1 MKNSNNNRYIVGL
14 GELLWDCFPTYRRIG
29 GAPANFA
36 YHAAQFGHDALVVSA
51 IGDDEDGR
59 GLVKTLD
66 DHHLPHHLE
75 VVPLPTGTVLIDDS
89 KNNDPKY
96 NINTDVAW
104 SAIPFNKE
112 LEEIARNSRVVCYG
126 TLAQYG
132 SVSRDTICR
141 FLNCVP
147 DDCYKIYD
155 INLRDNLG
163 FPLYD
168 LETIQSSILRCNI
181 FKVNIDELDYLVKAL
196 PLDVAASDDVVIR
209 SRCLMSRYPNIQYLI
224 VTMGADG
231 SWIFDPVESSHQDT
245 PKVKLVD
252 TVGAGDSFTGAFIG
266 SLLNGKTMQEAHKI
280 AVDTSAYVC
289 TQPEGMPKML
299 SLCDEIGC

>member
-14 GELLWDCFPTYRRIG
+14 GELLWDRFSTYRRIG

-59 GLVKTLD
+59 ELVKTLD

-89 KNNDPKY
+89 NNDDPKY

-141 FLNCVP
+141 FLDCVP

-168 LETIQSSILRCNI
+168 LETIRSSILRCNI
-181 FKVNIDELDYLVKAL
+181 FKVNIDEFNYLIKEL
-196 PLDVAASDDVVIR
+196 RIDVAGIDDMEIR
-209 SRCLMSRYPNIQYLI
+209 SRRLMSRYPNIKYLI
-224 VTMGADG
+224 VTMGVNG

-289 TQPEGMPKML
+289 TQPEGMPKMP
-299 SLCDEIGC
+299 GM

>member
-141 FLNCVP
+141 FLDCVP

-181 FKVNIDELDYLVKAL
+181 FKVNIDEFNYLIKEL
-196 PLDVAASDDVVIR
+196 RIDVAGIDDMEIR
-209 SRCLMSRYPNIQYLI
+209 SRRLMSRYPNIKYLI
-224 VTMGADG
+224 VTMGVDG

-289 TQPEGMPKML
+289 TQPEGMPKMPPQ
-299 SLCDEIGC
+299 G

>member
-141 FLNCVP
+141 FLDCVP

-155 INLRDNLG
+155 INLRDNSG
-163 FPLYD
+163 TPLYD
-168 LETIQSSILRCNI
+168 LATIQSSILRCNI
-181 FKVNIDELDYLVKAL
+181 LKVNIDELDYLIKEL
-196 PLDVAASDDVVIR
+196 RIDVAGIDDMEIR
-209 SRCLMSRYPNIQYLI
+209 SRRLMSRYPNIKYLI
-224 VTMGADG
+224 VTMGVNG

-266 SLLNGKTMQEAHKI
+266 CLLNGKTMQEAHKI

-289 TQPEGMPKML
+289 TQPEGMPKMPPQ
-299 SLCDEIGC
+299 G

>member
-1 MKNSNNNRYIVGL
+1 MSTLLNNTSRYIVGL
-14 GELLWDCFPTYRRIG
+14 GELLWDCFSTYRRIG
-29 GAPANFA
+29 GAPANFT
-36 YHAAQFGHDALVVSA
+36 YHAAQFGHEAIVVSA
-51 IGDDEDGR
+51 IGDDDDGR
-59 GLVKTLD
+59 ELVETLD
-66 DHHLPHHLE
+66 TLHLPHHLE

-89 KNNDPKY
+89 NNDDPKY

-141 FLNCVP
+141 FLDAVP

-168 LETIQSSILRCNI
+168 LATIQSSILRCNI
-181 FKVNIDELDYLVKAL
+181 FKVNIDEFNYLIKEL
-196 PLDVAASDDVVIR
+196 RIDVAGIDDMEIR
-209 SRCLMSRYPNIQYLI
+209 SRRLMSRYPNIKYLI
-224 VTMGADG
+224 VTMGVNG

-289 TQPEGMPKML
+289 TQPEGMPKMPPQ
-299 SLCDEIGC
+299 G

>member
-1 MKNSNNNRYIVGL
+1 MSALLNNTSRYIVGL

-29 GAPANFA
+29 GAPANFT
-36 YHAAQFGHDALVVSA
+36 YHAAQFGHEAIVVSA
-51 IGDDEDGR
+51 IGNDDDGR
-59 GLVKTLD
+59 KLVETLD
-66 DHHLPHHLE
+66 TLHLPHHLE

-89 KNNDPKY
+89 NNDDPKY

-104 SAIPFNKE
+104 SAIPYTQA
-112 LEEIARNSRVVCYG
+112 LEELARCSRVVCYG

-132 SVSRDTICR
+132 SVSRDTVSR
-141 FLNCVP
+141 FLDAVP

-155 INLRDNLG
+155 INLRDNSG
-163 FPLYD
+163 TPLYD
-168 LETIQSSILRCNI
+168 LATIQSSILRCNI
-181 FKVNIDELDYLVKAL
+181 LKVNIDELDYLVKAL

-209 SRCLMSRYPNIQYLI
+209 SRCLMSRYPNIKYLI
-224 VTMGADG
+224 VTMGVNG

-289 TQPEGMPKML
+289 TQPEGMPKMPPQ
-299 SLCDEIGC
+299 G